1 MAGLPAYVSAC
12 AEVVIFQTVGY
23 DDRAWCQAELMMAY
37 AFMTVGDKVFQIAPG
52 FEHRR
57 QATWRDQEA
66 LIEAAASMN
75 ARSDA
80 RARDPGA
87 TTPGFTGA
95 GAAMAVALAP
105 EASAVRVEPASRGLS
120 RSETGKG
127 HA

>member
-1 MAGLPAYVSAC
+1 
-12 AEVVIFQTVGY
+12 
-23 DDRAWCQAELMMAY
+23 
-37 AFMTVGDKVFQIAPG
+37 
-52 FEHRR
+52 
-57 QATWRDQEA
+57 
-66 LIEAAASMN
+66 MN

>member
-1 MAGLPAYVSAC
+1 LG
-12 AEVVIFQTVGY
+12 
-23 DDRAWCQAELMMAY
+23 
-37 AFMTVGDKVFQIAPG
+37 IAPWLAARTVRPG
-52 FEHRR
+52 RSTLYR
-57 QATWRDQEA
+57 LAPKATWRDQEA

-105 EASAVRVEPASRGLS
+105 EASAVRVEPASRGLP